1 MDFIMLLVLDL
12 VKELVIRLV
21 VVTVVLV
28 VMVEMVRPSVAR
40 LTTQVKVEESRGK
53 KLLEG

>member
-1 MDFIMLLVLDL
+1 
-12 VKELVIRLV
+12 
-21 VVTVVLV
+21 VVLV

>member
-1 MDFIMLLVLDL
+1 MKKV
-12 VKELVIRLV
+12 VLV
-21 VVTVVLV
+21 VMQVLLLMTMTMMMVVLV